1 MKKMMQMLSLV
12 VLVMA
17 ICTGV
22 YAAPEPVISVNGMTG
37 DVSLKSDAPITISL
51 KLSPGEKK
59 GADADWWLVCYVSGK
74 WYYYKPDGKLTEIS
88 DISSIAPAYQGKLF
102 EVPATDIVSIPQLPV
117 GNYTLIF
124 GVDLNMNGKVDKD
137 SLVVKTVNIAVSES
151 GKRSDFTTAGAIN
164 YAGDGVTTV
173 FSAPAKTDQT
183 TEVTRAI
190 EEADIIKVE
199 GNYLY
204 LLNQYKGL
212 TICDMSKP
220 DSPSIAGRVAV
231 TGQPIDMY
239 IRDSRAYIIVSATYQ
254 TIYKIAADGTTSSTT
269 AQGSRI
275 QVADISD
282 KTNPKLAG
290 SFDLKGR
297 VTDSRI
303 VGNILYAVSSEQP
316 VYYWDYAVNQS
327 KVSEQNV
334 YVASIDISDPKNIR
348 EADRKDFGG
357 TARYIHVTDQ
367 AIFIASGSD
376 YYGNNNSNITYL
388 DISDPAGKMVK
399 RGSID
404 LPGSVNDKFKM
415 DYYNGYFRVCTYQWN
430 SKGISFLFVIDVK
443 NPDSPKQVGSVKL
456 GEGEQLFATRF
467 DGNRAYM
474 VTYKMKDPLWV
485 IDLSDPANPAVKGEL
500 IVPGWSTYIEPK
512 GDRLIALGVDDEN
525 GWKVSVSLFDV
536 SKPEKPGLIKRV
548 SFGDKDSGWSSST
561 AYNDVKAFTVLED
574 SGLILLPYTTSSDT
588 DGNYK
593 TENRLQLIDYSA
605 ADLNTRGWISQKGS
619 VLRSR

>member
-290 SFDLKGR
+290 SFDLKG
-297 VTDSRI
+297 
-303 VGNILYAVSSEQP
+303 
-316 VYYWDYAVNQS
+316 
-327 KVSEQNV
+327 
-334 YVASIDISDPKNIR
+334 
-348 EADRKDFGG
+348 
-357 TARYIHVTDQ
+357 
-367 AIFIASGSD
+367 
-376 YYGNNNSNITYL
+376 
-388 DISDPAGKMVK
+388 
-399 RGSID
+399 
-404 LPGSVNDKFKM
+404 
-415 DYYNGYFRVCTYQWN
+415 
-430 SKGISFLFVIDVK
+430 
-443 NPDSPKQVGSVKL
+443 
-456 GEGEQLFATRF
+456 
-467 DGNRAYM
+467 
-474 VTYKMKDPLWV
+474 
-485 IDLSDPANPAVKGEL
+485 
-500 IVPGWSTYIEPK
+500 
-512 GDRLIALGVDDEN
+512 
-525 GWKVSVSLFDV
+525 
-536 SKPEKPGLIKRV
+536 
-548 SFGDKDSGWSSST
+548 
-561 AYNDVKAFTVLED
+561 
-574 SGLILLPYTTSSDT
+574 
-588 DGNYK
+588 
-593 TENRLQLIDYSA
+593 
-605 ADLNTRGWISQKGS
+605 
-619 VLRSR
+619 